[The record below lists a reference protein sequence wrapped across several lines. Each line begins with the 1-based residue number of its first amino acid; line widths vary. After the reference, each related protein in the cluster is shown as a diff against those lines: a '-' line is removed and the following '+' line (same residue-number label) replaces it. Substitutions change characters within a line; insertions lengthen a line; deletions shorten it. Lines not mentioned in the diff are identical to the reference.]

1 MEPQVGNSNSVVIL
15 ATGGTIAG
23 TAADASQSVGY
34 TAAQLSVEQILAA
47 VPGLAQLAGG
57 ALRSEQV
64 AQLDSK
70 DMDHATWTKLA
81 RRCAYW
87 LAQDEVRALV
97 VTHGTDTLEE
107 TAWFLQQVLPR
118 SAKPVVLTCA
128 MRPATAL
135 QADGPQNLR
144 DAVAC
149 AVDVQATGVLVV
161 AGGQVHGARAVR
173 KLHPYRL
180 DAFSSAEQGVLGWVE
195 EGRVRWQ
202 QRPQEGVD
210 PLWRGDLAAFPMDG
224 QWPWVELLTS
234 HVGSDGRVVDA
245 LLAQGVQGLVVAATG
260 NGTLHRDLE
269 PALQRA
275 LQAGLPVW
283 ITTRCGEG
291 QLVAAQE
298 GLDAGPAGAGFLAV
312 DLPPLKARISL
323 QLALLALA
331 ARRS

>member
-1 MEPQVGNSNSVVIL
+1 MGNSNNVVIL

-34 TAAQLSVEQILAA
+34 TAAQLGVEQILAA

-57 ALRSEQV
+57 ALLSEQV

-70 DMDHATWTKLA
+70 DMDNASWATLA
-81 RRCAYW
+81 RRCAFW
-87 LAQDEVRALV
+87 MAREDVAALV

-149 AVDVQATGVLVV
+149 AVDAQAQGVLVV

-202 QRPQEGVD
+202 QRPQADTD
-210 PLWRGDLAAFPMDG
+210 PAWRGDLATLPVDG
-224 QWPWVELLTS
+224 QWPWVEMVTS
-234 HVGSDGRVVDA
+234 HAGADGRAVDA

-275 LQAGLPVW
+275 LQAGVPVW

-298 GLDAGPAGAGFLAV
+298 GLDPGPAGAGFLAV

-331 ARRS
+331 ARRI